1 MPFVI
6 EVFAPE
12 CVVCKYYII
21 GTWRVPGFSV
31 ISKIVLS
38 LCVYTSPTSLPP
50 LSLLYLL
57 SPSPLPPSVIP
68 PLLFPLSFLLSLFL
82 CSPPLPP
89 FPLPFPPILLS
100 LLLPPSLSFLRTSST
115 SLSPLPRLPLSPFLH
130 PSVKYTNIIMINLNL
145 K

>member
-1 MPFVI
+1 MQFVI

-38 LCVYTSPTSLPP
+38 LCFYTSPTSLPP

-57 SPSPLPPSVIP
+57 SPSPLPHSVIP
-68 PLLFPLSFLLSLFL
+68 PLSFSSLIPPLSLSLLS
-82 CSPPLPP
+82 
-89 FPLPFPPILLS
+89 PFPPFAHKFEFS
-100 LLLPPSLSFLRTSST
+100 QKKF
-115 SLSPLPRLPLSPFLH
+115 
-130 PSVKYTNIIMINLNL
+130 MLNNVMFKFIDL
-145 K
+145 F